1 MTCQIQPQR
10 ALPAT
15 FVSVFDALRRAKEA
29 AGVVFTRDIHGV
41 FTGFQWDLPGVGLNQ
56 RFHLWMSF
64 SGWLINRRFP
74 LFNIKPTTR
83 FFPQKQCCLFS
94 SNLLYVN
101 ECFKRKKLIIRPLYL
116 ASLPLHLRHWGQ
128 PSQLV
133 FITHSGHN
141 KWRFPKMG
149 APQNVM

>member
-1 MTCQIQPQR
+1 M
-10 ALPAT
+10 
-15 FVSVFDALRRAKEA
+15 
-29 AGVVFTRDIHGV
+29 
-41 FTGFQWDLPGVGLNQ
+41 GLNQ

-83 FFPQKQCCLFS
+83 FFPQKQCCLLS
-94 SNLLYVN
+94 SNPLYVN

-128 PSQLV
+128 PSELV

-149 APQNVM
+149 VPQNVMENPIKVDDFGGTPLKPPVCLEHVATRRHTR